1 MIKRLFFLVIVLT
14 MHFGLQAQELSFS
27 HLMTENGLSQN
38 SIFAIA
44 RDSRGFMWFGSRFGL
59 NRYDGNHF
67 RLYKSNAAD
76 SSTLS
81 DDYITALY
89 SDSKGNL
96 WIGTSN
102 GLNKFNPHK
111 NTFERIY
118 LNGSRPKN
126 EYNTIS
132 IIYEDHKKNLWIGTK
147 NGLYLLTAQGT
158 FSPGKVLGLPSSIAQ
173 AEIQGIYEDHL
184 GGLWMGT
191 NKGLLSFRF
200 DQHQIKSLK
209 LFHHEE
215 KESNSL
221 SGNSVT
227 AITEDRQNNLWIAT
241 ENGGI
246 NLFDRAKGQFSRFQH
261 QEGNSNS
268 LIHNAVR
275 KMILNKE
282 GRLCIGTQ
290 EGLSIFDP
298 GSRKFSTYQHRKA
311 ESQSLNHNSIYSLY
325 EDPYGSL
332 WIGTYYGG
340 VNVSYANASP
350 FHILQYNEKLEGI
363 SHNVVSSIVADQY
376 ENLWIGTEGGGLNY
390 FNRKTGK
397 FTAYKLKA
405 SLPESLGSDL
415 VKVVYKDKEHKIWV
429 GTHGGGLNLF
439 DPARQQFKRFLSNG
453 NDLNTTRSEIVTLLE
468 DHQGA
473 FWIGSQSGVRI
484 FNKRNADLQP
494 YPEIPAIGSIKDF
507 NIKVLFEDAQKNIWI
522 GSTKGL
528 YLLTENRKELI
539 AFKLPKGSNSI
550 NNNANYINCIQQDAQ
565 GNVWVGLY
573 YGGLSKYDRQKK
585 AFVKTYTTR
594 DGLANNNVVGIL
606 EDDKRNLWI
615 STSNGLSRF
624 DPVNQ
629 VFQTYTTSDGLA
641 GDEFNY
647 NSFFKTKDGELFFG
661 GYNGLSFFQPGNILR
676 NEHPSALAF
685 TRLRLFNMPV
695 KINGRDGL
703 LTQDIG
709 FTESLLF
716 HHDQNI
722 FTLEFALLNY
732 IKSNKN
738 KYAYKLEGINSE
750 WIESKVPA
758 ANYTN
763 LPSGSYTFLVK
774 GANNDGLWSAAH
786 MMKITILPPLWK
798 TWWAYLIYTAILA
811 AVIFFVTRFFYLRG
825 LLKKDEELHQLKLNF
840 FTNIS
845 HEIRTHLTLIMAPV
859 EKLIDGQPSPSPIR
873 QQLLQ
878 VKHNADRL
886 LKLVTELMD
895 FRKADTK
902 NLKLHVAA
910 YDLIPFVKEIYQS
923 FEELSIQKDITFNLQ
938 YDQEPITLYFDKEQL
953 EKVFF
958 NLLSNAFK
966 FTPDHGRIEL
976 NIQVQQKQVL
986 LSISNTG
993 KGIAAAHL
1001 DHLFEN
1007 YFQVDDDRQ
1016 QNTGYGIGLALAKN
1030 IINLHKGEIKVISQP
1045 ALKNELG
1052 YTVFEL
1058 CLPLGNSHF
1067 QPTQLKT
1074 SIHSNASV
1082 FPVQTAAINDMLSSE
1097 EENKQPVLEKN
1108 KPHTVLVVEDNPEL
1122 RQLIKESLEADYK
1135 MILAENGRLGWEAAV
1150 EEIPDLIISDV
1161 MMPEMDGLTLC
1172 HQLKT
1177 DERTSHIPVVLLTAK
1192 SGQTDQIRGL
1202 TQGADLYL
1210 SKPFS
1215 PKILQLQ
1222 VRNLLM
1228 AREQMRKKYSRA
1240 LVLEPNELVVD
1251 PIDER
1256 FLSRLIGIIES
1267 HMEQED
1273 FGVDLMSEKIG
1284 MSQSVLYKKL
1294 KALTDLSVN
1303 DFAKS
1308 IRLKK
1313 AAQLLLQKQYT
1324 VYEVG
1329 YMVGFADRKY
1339 FSREFKKQF
1348 SKTPSEYI
1356 ESNKDAAT
1364 E

>member
-1 MIKRLFFLVIVLT
+1 MIKQLFLLVIAVAI
-14 MHFGLQAQELSFS
+14 HFGLQAQELNFS
-27 HLMTENGLSQN
+27 HLKTENGLSQN

-76 SSTLS
+76 SGTLS

-102 GLNKFNPHK
+102 GLNKFNPQK

-118 LNGSRPKN
+118 LNVGRPKN
-126 EYNTIS
+126 EYNTIN

-147 NGLYLLTAQGT
+147 NGLYLFTDRGT
-158 FSPGKVLGLPSSIAQ
+158 FSPGKILGLPAFIAQ

-200 DQHQIKSLK
+200 DQHQVKALK
-209 LFHHEE
+209 LFNNEE
-215 KESNSL
+215 KQNNSI

-227 AITEDRQNNLWIAT
+227 AITEDLQNNLWIAT

-246 NLFDRAKGQFSRFQH
+246 NLFDRAKGHFSRFQH
-261 QEGNSNS
+261 QEGNPNS

-275 KMILNKE
+275 KMIRNKA
-282 GRLCIGTQ
+282 GQLCIGTQ

-298 GSRKFSTYQHRKA
+298 VNRKFSTFQHRKA
-311 ESQSLNHNSIYSLY
+311 DSQSLNQNSIYSLY

-340 VNVSYANASP
+340 INVAFANASP
-350 FHILQYNEKLEGI
+350 FQTLQYNEKLEGI
-363 SHNVVSSIVADQY
+363 SHNVISSIVADQY

-390 FNRKTGK
+390 FNRKNGK
-397 FTAYKLKA
+397 FTTYKLKA
-405 SLPESLGSDL
+405 SMPGSLGSDL
-415 VKVVYKDKEHKIWV
+415 VKVVYKDKENKIWI

-439 DPARQQFKRFLSNG
+439 DPATQQFKRFLSNG
-453 NDLNTTRSEIVTLLE
+453 NDLNTTRSEIVSLLE
-468 DHQGA
+468 DHRAA
-473 FWIGSQSGVRI
+473 FWIGSQTGIRI
-484 FNKRNADLQP
+484 FNKSNSELKP
-494 YPEIPAIGSIKDF
+494 YPEIPAIRSIKDY
-507 NIKVLFEDAQKNIWI
+507 NIKALFEDAQQNIWI
-522 GSTKGL
+522 GSTQGL
-528 YLLTENRKELI
+528 FLLPKNHKELI
-539 AFKLPKGSNSI
+539 AFKLPKGSNSV
-550 NNNANYINCIQQDAQ
+550 NNNANFVNCIQQDSK

-573 YGGLSKYDRQKK
+573 YGGLSKYDPQRK
-585 AFVKTYTTR
+585 AFVKTYTTK

-606 EDDKRNLWI
+606 EDEKKMLWI

-624 DPVNQ
+624 NPEHQ
-629 VFQTYTTSDGLA
+629 VFQTYTTIDGLA

-661 GYNGLSFFQPGNILR
+661 GYNGLSFFLPRNMLR
-676 NEHPSALAF
+676 NEHQSALIF
-685 TRLRLFNMPV
+685 TRLRLFNTPV
-695 KINGRDGL
+695 KINGADGL
-703 LTQDIG
+703 LKQDIG
-709 FTESLLF
+709 FTENLLF
-716 HHDQNI
+716 KHDQNI
-722 FTLEFALLNY
+722 FTIEFALLNY

-738 KYAYKLEGINSE
+738 KYAYKLEGVNTE
-750 WIESKVPA
+750 WIESKIPS

-763 LPSGSYTFLVK
+763 LPSGTYTLLVK
-774 GANNDGLWSAAH
+774 GANNDGIWTAPI

-798 TWWAYLIYTAILA
+798 TWWAYLIYAAILA
-811 AVIFFVTRFFYLRG
+811 GFIFFITRFFYLRG

-859 EKLIDGQPSPSPIR
+859 EKLIDGQPAPSPIR
-873 QQLLQ
+873 QQLLS
-878 VKHNADRL
+878 VKNNADRL
-886 LKLVTELMD
+886 LKLVSELMD

-910 YDLIPFVKEIYQS
+910 QDLIAFVKEIYQS
-923 FEELSIQKDITFNLQ
+923 FEELSRQKHIAFNLQ
-938 YDQEPITLYFDKEQL
+938 YDQEPVILYFDKEQL
-953 EKVFF
+953 EKVLF

-976 NIQVQQKQVL
+976 NIQVQQEQVL

-993 KGIAAAHL
+993 KGIAAEHL

-1007 YFQVDDDRQ
+1007 YFQVDDDQQ

-1045 ALKNELG
+1045 AMKNEPG

-1058 CLPLGNSHF
+1058 SLPMGNSHF
-1067 QPTQLKT
+1067 QPTQLK
-1074 SIHSNASV
+1074 ASV
-1082 FPVQTAAINDMLSSE
+1082 NLNTPTAPAQGEQIKNMLSTADENTAASDH
-1097 EENKQPVLEKN
+1097 KK
-1108 KPHTVLVVEDNPEL
+1108 HTILVVEDNPDL
-1122 RQLIKESLEADYK
+1122 RKLIKESLEANYNV
-1135 MILAENGRLGWEAAV
+1135 ILAENGRLGWDTAIV
-1150 EEIPDLIISDV
+1150 EIPDLIISDV

-1172 HQLKT
+1172 NQLKT
-1177 DERTSHIPVVLLTAK
+1177 DERTNHIPVVLLTAK
-1192 SGQTDQIRGL
+1192 SGQTDHILGL

-1228 AREQMRKKYSRA
+1228 AREQMRKKYSKK
-1240 LVLEPNELVVD
+1240 LILEPNELAVD

-1273 FGVDLMSEKIG
+1273 FGVDLMAEKIG

-1313 AAQLLLQKQYT
+1313 AAQLLLQHQYT

-1356 ESNKDAAT
+1356 EANKDAAT
-1364 E
+1364 